1 MDYFFSFVW
10 FLGFRIVLLFS
21 EIGVHLSLKT
31 LQLED
36 RYLTE
41 GCGILDKVFTHVQI
55 TLWIFFLFDLFVI
68 YLKRQKLDFTLQFLK
83 YFNIFVFIVMWMSFE
98 ANRSFFS
105 TIKCASVYCY
115 FLTGFFYS
123 MFFFPIF
130 PVTKCLFSVRKLRFH
145 SKVSEKLTLD

>member
-10 FLGFRIVLLFS
+10 FLTFRIVLLFS

-41 GCGILDKVFTHVQI
+41 GCDILDKVFARVLI
-55 TLWIFFLFDLFVI
+55 TLWIYFLFDLFVI
-68 YLKRQKLDFTLQFLK
+68 YLKRQKRDFTLQFLK

-98 ANRSFFS
+98 ANRSFFL
-105 TIKCASVYCY
+105 TIKCALFYRY
-115 FLTGFFYS
+115 FLINFFYS
-123 MFFFPIF
+123 ISFFLFFPI
-130 PVTKCLFSVRKLRFH
+130 TKCLFSVRKLRFH
-145 SKVSEKLTLD
+145 SKVSEN